1 MTGVMENMGREG
13 DTKIIWDSTKPHEV
27 EAARRQFDFLD
38 KDGKKLAERIK
49 EFNPEESRMILVPN
63 FAGGGLN
70 AGKPY
75 LQL

>member
-27 EAARRQFDFLD
+27 EAARRQFDFLVKEKGYQAFKTD

-63 FAGGGLN
+63 FAGG
-70 AGKPY
+70 
-75 LQL
+75 